1 MHRPLPAGP
10 EDLRRFLA
18 RRLGVAGLIIGLAG
32 GATSYWLETRR
43 FETLAWDHA
52 ASGARH
58 FATPVMQALLDAE
71 GEHHSELTALL
82 DRTRFAGIRVFR
94 VDKTPAFEAWATIPP
109 ALLEASRKS
118 FLDWP
123 ATGQS
128 RRLRVDI
135 DGERLIL
142 VRLPLTTND
151 GRLAGYVDGVTRVDG
166 EALAFQK
173 QHARTSA
180 LISVTSVG
188 LTTFLLYPLM
198 LALLRRSSELSRN
211 LLDSNLS
218 LLRSLG
224 NAVAKRDSD
233 TDAHNYRVTLYA
245 VGLAE
250 HMCLPRNDIANLV
263 TGAFLHDVGK
273 IGIPDS
279 ILLKPG
285 RLTQGE
291 WEVMTTHVA
300 LGLEIVADNP
310 WLDGAAL
317 TIAQHHERFD
327 GEGYPQGLRAK
338 EIALVARV
346 FAIVDVFDALTSERP
361 YRRPLPFAE
370 ALDVIARDSGQHFDP
385 SVVEAFQ
392 RVAPAMFQE
401 TSVADIGR
409 LRLKLREV
417 LTRYFD
423 GRVAA

>member
-1 MHRPLPAGP
+1 M
-10 EDLRRFLA
+10 RRFLA
-18 RRLGVAGLIIGLAG
+18 WRLGVAGLIIGLAG
-32 GATSYWLETRR
+32 GATSYWLETYR

-58 FATPVMQALLDAE
+58 FATPAMQALLDGE
-71 GEHHSELTALL
+71 EEHHAELTALL
-82 DRTRFAGIRVFR
+82 DRTRFVGIRVFR
-94 VDKTPAFEAWATIPP
+94 PDMATAFEAWAKIPP
-109 ALLEASRKS
+109 ALIAASRS
-118 FLDWP
+118 TSLDWP

-128 RRLRVDI
+128 RRLRVDF

-142 VRLPLTTND
+142 VRLPLTAND
-151 GRLAGYVDGVTRVDG
+151 GRLVGYIDGVTRVDG
-166 EALAFQK
+166 EAVDVQR
-173 QHARTSA
+173 QHARTAA

-188 LTTFLLYPLM
+188 LATFLLYPMM

-211 LLDSNLS
+211 LLNSNLS

-250 HMCLPRNDIANLV
+250 HMGLPRSDIANLV

-291 WEVMTTHVA
+291 WEVMTTHVR

-317 TIAQHHERFD
+317 TIAQHHEHFD

-338 EIALVARV
+338 DIALVARV

-361 YRRPLPFAE
+361 YRRPLPLAE
-370 ALDVIARDSGQHFDP
+370 ALDVIASDSGRHFDP
-385 SVVEAFQ
+385 SAVEAFQ
-392 RVAPAMFQE
+392 RVAPAMFQVI
-401 TSVADIGR
+401 SAADIDR
-409 LRLKLREV
+409 LRTMLREA

-423 GRVAA
+423 SRVAV